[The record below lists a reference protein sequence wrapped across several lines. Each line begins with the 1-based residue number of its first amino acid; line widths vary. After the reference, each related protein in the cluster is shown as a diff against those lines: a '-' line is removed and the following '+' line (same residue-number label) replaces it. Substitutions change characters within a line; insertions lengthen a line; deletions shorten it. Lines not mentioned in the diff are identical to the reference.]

1 MVLKDVRKMIR
12 AAAML
17 HDVGIKLQFG
27 NHHEHSFYIILN
39 SGLLGI
45 EQKELLMSAFIAL
58 NHRTNKKIHISEE
71 YMGLLQNE
79 ERHLIDQ
86 LSLFLQISEYLD
98 RSMDGVVKR
107 CELRDYGKRGSS
119 SNVLTAGHSVF
130 DNMIINEC
138 GLKFKRVFNK
148 TLTIN
153 NKVIISRR

>member
-1 MVLKDVRKMIR
+1 M
-12 AAAML
+12 
-17 HDVGIKLQFG
+17 
-27 NHHEHSFYIILN
+27 
-39 SGLLGI
+39 GI

-98 RSMDGVVKR
+98 RSMDGVVKDVN
-107 CELRDYGKRGSS
+107 CVIMEKEVQL
-119 SNVLTAGHSVF
+119 NVLTTGHSVF

-138 GLKFKRVFNK
+138 GKKFKRVFNK